1 MQVPPPPFNPAENQG
16 RNISVAIDVLIT
28 IIVTAT
34 IQSIFGVGVLLFGT
48 PALLLLGYEFN
59 RALIILLP
67 ISVTINFFQV
77 VKDFRHIDKDFYKKI
92 IVYTIPFVV
101 IFLFL
106 VTKFSV
112 NIGIIIGLFLV
123 FVALKSYSAKI
134 EAILEGMVRYERTYF
149 IVMGI
154 IHGLTNLGGSLLT
167 AIVHGKNY
175 PEKDITRV
183 TCAVSYGTFA
193 VFQILTLLTSAL
205 LSEGSGLGI
214 DYKVNGIYL
223 LVGVAVFF
231 LTERFLYTNI
241 DDEKYSKI
249 FAVFLFVS
257 GILLVY
263 KSL

>member
-1 MQVPPPPFNPAENQG
+1 M
-16 RNISVAIDVLIT
+16 AIDVLIT
-28 IIVTAT
+28 IIITAT

-48 PALLLLGYEFN
+48 PALLLLGYGFN

-77 VKDFRHIDKDFYKKI
+77 VKDFRHIDRDFYKKI

-123 FVALKSYSAKI
+123 FVALKSYSARI

-205 LSEGSGLGI
+205 LSEGGGLGI

-241 DDEKYSKI
+241 DNEKYSKI

-257 GILLVY
+257 GILLIY
-263 KSL
+263 KAL